1 MSISPRIGRLSA
13 IDGADHILVLR
24 IEDIRWLTGFTG
36 GTAQLLV
43 HRADS
48 RATLFVDG
56 RYAERAND
64 EIQSSG
70 APVDVCLVTSGQ
82 NADEVMASLVCKSEV
97 AVDLQHITAARFQS
111 LQERLALVAEPT
123 SLDFLR
129 RVKDEEEISLMARA
143 AAIADI
149 ALQSVVADG
158 IYGRTEKQLRNR
170 LDSLMRENGAD
181 NVGFDTIVA
190 TGPNGARPHH
200 EPTDTVIEDG
210 HGVVIDFGAELNG
223 YRSDMTR
230 TIRVGDWSAEYR
242 SLFDTVMEAQAAG
255 VRAVTAGV
263 VGSTVDAAVRAIFA
277 REGVEHEYVHGTG
290 HGIGLYIHEEPIL
303 SPRCTA
309 VLHANEVVTV
319 EPGLYRGV
327 VGGVRIEDQV
337 VVTGSECRI
346 LTLSPKE
353 LSCPRSPRTI

>member
-1 MSISPRIGRLSA
+1 MSISSRIGRLSA
-13 IDGADHILVLR
+13 IDGADHLLVLR
-24 IEDIRWLTGFTG
+24 LEDIRWLTGFTG

-70 APVDVCLVTSGQ
+70 APVDVHLVTSGQ
-82 NADEVMASLVCKSEV
+82 SIDEALASLIQKSEV
-97 AVDLQHITAARFQS
+97 AIDLQHITAARFQS
-111 LQERLALVAEPT
+111 LQERCAVVAQST

-129 RVKDEEEISLMARA
+129 RVKDEEEILLMARA

-149 ALQSVVADG
+149 ALQSVVVDG
-158 IYGRTEKQLRNR
+158 ICGRTEKQVRNR

-181 NVGFDTIVA
+181 GVGFDTIVA

-200 EPTDTVIEDG
+200 EPTDAVIEEG
-210 HGVVIDFGAELNG
+210 HGVVIDFGAELDG

-230 TIRVGDWSAEYR
+230 TIRVGDWSAEYQH
-242 SLFDTVMEAQAAG
+242 LFDTVLEAQAAG
-255 VRAVTAGV
+255 VKAVTAGV
-263 VGSTVDAAVRAIFA
+263 VGAEVDAAVRAIFA
-277 REGVEHEYVHGTG
+277 REGLEHEYVHGTG

-303 SPRCTA
+303 SPRCAA
-309 VLHANEVVTV
+309 VLQTNEVVTV
-319 EPGLYRGV
+319 EPGLYRGG

>member
-1 MSISPRIGRLSA
+1 MSISSRIGRLSA
-13 IDGADHILVLR
+13 IDGADHLLVLR
-24 IEDIRWLTGFTG
+24 LEDIRWLTGFTG

-70 APVDVCLVTSGQ
+70 APVDVHLVTSGQ
-82 NADEVMASLVCKSEV
+82 SIDEALASLVQKSVV
-97 AVDLQHITAARFQS
+97 AIDLQHITAARFQS
-111 LQERLALVAEPT
+111 LQERCTVVAQST

-129 RVKDEEEISLMARA
+129 RVKDEGEILLMARA
-143 AAIADI
+143 AAIADT

-158 IYGRTEKQLRNR
+158 ICGRTEKQVRNR

-200 EPTDTVIEDG
+200 EPTDAVIEDG
-210 HGVVIDFGAELNG
+210 HGVVIDFGAELDG

-230 TIRVGDWSAEYR
+230 TIRVGDWSAEYQH
-242 SLFDTVMEAQAAG
+242 LFDTVLEAQAAG
-255 VRAVTAGV
+255 VKAVTSGV
-263 VGSTVDAAVRAIFA
+263 VGADVDAAVRAIFA
-277 REGVEHEYVHGTG
+277 REGLEHEYVHGTG

-309 VLHANEVVTV
+309 VLQANEVVTV
-319 EPGLYRGV
+319 EPGLYRGG

-337 VVTGSECRI
+337 VVTGSDCRI